1 MYLFLRVEAVY
12 RINYDCPPPPGIVY
26 SAVGSPG
33 IEPRMIKNVAKI
45 VILPTP
51 VERIAGTLILPLSG
65 FSATLI

>member
-1 MYLFLRVEAVY
+1 MIA
-12 RINYDCPPPPGIVY
+12 PPPGIVY

-45 VILPTP
+45 VILPTR
-51 VERIAGTLILPLSG
+51 VGRIAGTLILPLNG

>member
-1 MYLFLRVEAVY
+1 MIA
-12 RINYDCPPPPGIVY
+12 PPPGIVY
-26 SAVGSPG
+26 STSAVGSPG

-51 VERIAGTLILPLSG
+51 VERIAGTLILPLNG

>member
-1 MYLFLRVEAVY
+1 MYLFLRVEAIY
-12 RINYDCPPPPGIVY
+12 RINYDCPPPGIVY

-33 IEPRMIKNVAKI
+33 IEPRTIKNVAKI

-51 VERIAGTLILPLSG
+51 VERIAGTLILPLNG